1 VKAALQDGANGD
13 EESQHLAPVSEA
25 LAVPWIQKAEKIKA
39 EMNIVKD
46 RMTKLRE

>member
-1 VKAALQDGANGD
+1 MQGSANGD
-13 EESQHLAPVSEA
+13 EESQHPVSEA

-46 RMTKLRE
+46 RMAKLRE